1 MPEDRAEGLAG
12 ESVAAGLNKPSQS
25 TPDHAE
31 AGDHAPSH
39 RSLTGHEDPGR
50 AGGSDGPGDGRRE
63 DRRERQG
70 PARDGA
76 G

>member
-12 ESVAAGLNKPSQS
+12 ESVAASLGKPSQS

-39 RSLTGHEDPGR
+39 RSLTGHDDPGR
-50 AGGSDGPGDGRRE
+50 PGGRDEADHAGRE
-63 DRRERQG
+63 DPRK
-70 PARDGA
+70 PA
-76 G
+76 